1 MQSRRQFLQDALIAP
16 MAVASLGTA
25 AGPRIIAEPDCLSQE
40 SAQGFRTVLHKHGL
54 ANLIVVCGAAMHP
67 RLRAAAVNGAWVV
80 WEISPF
86 RNQSSL
92 AIPASPGDL
101 YVRYTWP
108 RMTLT
113 RSFSHMIP
121 IQGTDTEVIAYY
133 RDVPMALKRRMGRGG
148 IIYLGSMLGPNL
160 QAEEREAHELAT
172 AIFSEIACA
181 DTSTA
186 ASASM

>member
-1 MQSRRQFLQDALIAP
+1 VQSRRQFLQDALIAP

-25 AGPRIIAEPDCLSQE
+25 AGPLIIAGPDCLSQE
-40 SAQGFRTVLHKHGL
+40 SAEGFRSILRTHGP
-54 ANLIVVCGAAMHP
+54 ANLIAVCGARMHP
-67 RLRAAAVNGAWVV
+67 RLHAAVVNGAWVV

-92 AIPASPGDL
+92 AITVSRADL

-113 RSFSHMIP
+113 RSFSRMIP
-121 IQGTDTEVIAYY
+121 MQCADKEVIAYY
-133 RDVPMALKRRMGRGG
+133 RDVPVALKRRIGRGG
-148 IIYLGSMLGPNL
+148 IVFLGSMLGPNL
-160 QAEEREAHELAT
+160 RAEEREAHELAT

-181 DTSTA
+181 GTSTA
-186 ASASM
+186 VSTNT